1 MKATSKTIKL
11 FLGLVL
17 MTGIVGCEVNDPA
30 SYYLQKTYHIDKAEA
45 MRRLELQEKIIDLSD
60 KLNKLNDS
68 SYADMYIQHE
78 PVYKIVILFTDN
90 KDHSEF
96 IRSLDPELQKW
107 IQVKYAK
114 RSRDTYNK
122 ELDLINRQLNSLN
135 LLYSL
140 SYDLPTQK
148 YLITIENPK
157 DTRATTR
164 TLSSVSLALKGF
176 KDDVKINFGEIP
188 KAETVTNAQKGD
200 KLYGGN
206 RLYKR
211 FRDGNEIKESRCTLG
226 YGVTYKINGV
236 TKKGVLTSGHCHNT
250 MYYDINGH
258 TIKLS
263 NPIIEYRKRNS
274 SLELGK
280 EPGDGKSDK
289 YDYQIWDV
297 TGIDIDNQIQ
307 FEDMNGIPE
316 FPQRGILNLTSIVTF
331 MNQKRGM
338 IACKSGMKTGITCG
352 TILNGNATRDG
363 VKGWIEVGKTY
374 QDNIS
379 KGGDSGAPWF
389 LYPGKSSKIIGLGI
403 HTAGR
408 DNPDLAYYMPIDYI
422 NDHISSVRT
431 IKKK

>member
-1 MKATSKTIKL
+1 MKATSKIVKL

-17 MTGIVGCEVNDPA
+17 TTSIVGCEVDDPA

-60 KLNKLNDS
+60 KLNKLEDS

-78 PVYKIVILFTDN
+78 PVYKIVVLFADN

-122 ELDLINRQLNSLN
+122 ELDLINRQLSSLN
-135 LLYSL
+135 LSYSS

-176 KDDVKINFGEIP
+176 KDDVKINFGEVP
-188 KAETVTNAQKGD
+188 KVETVTNAQKGD

-206 RLYKR
+206 LIYKPYMMN
-211 FRDGNEIKESRCTLG
+211 GKLMAKQCTLG
-226 YGVTYKINGV
+226 YGVTYKINGI
-236 TKKGVLTSGHCHNT
+236 TKKGVLTSGHCFNT
-250 MYYDINGH
+250 MYYDVNGH

-263 NPIIEYRKRNS
+263 NPIIEYRGKRVRKKGYH
-274 SLELGK
+274 EM
-280 EPGDGKSDK
+280 PDGKSDK

-316 FPQRGILNLTSIVTF
+316 FPKRGILNLTSIVTF

-338 IACKSGMKTGITCG
+338 IACKSGIKTGITCG
-352 TILNGNATRDG
+352 TILNGNATHDD
-363 VKGWIEVGKTY
+363 VKGWIEVGNSY
-374 QDNIS
+374 QKDIS
-379 KGGDSGAPWF
+379 AGGDSGAPWF

-403 HTAGR
+403 HTAGQN
-408 DNPDLAYYMPIDYI
+408 NPDLAYYMPIDYI
-422 NDHISSVRT
+422 NDHITSVRT